1 MDSINAA
8 LNRIEGQ
15 VRGVKKMYEDGRE
28 CAAIAQQI
36 AAIQS
41 ALKRVGR
48 ELLTTEAT
56 NCIEGHE
63 NKRKIEGIVES
74 LIKIS

>member
-8 LNRIEGQ
+8 FNRIEGQ
-15 VRGVKKMYEDGRE
+15 VRGVKKMYEEGRE

-48 ELLTTEAT
+48 ELLTAEAT
-56 NCIEGHE
+56 KCVELTSNH
-63 NKRKIEGIVES
+63 RKIEDIVES

>member
-1 MDSINAA
+1 MDSLISA

-15 VRGVKKMYEDGRE
+15 VRGVKKMYQEDRD

-48 ELLTTEAT
+48 ELLTAEAGK
-56 NCIEGHE
+56 CIEKAE
-63 NKRKIEGIVES
+63 QRQKLTTIVDSLMKIG
-74 LIKIS
+74 